1 MNKSL
6 KALQEYTHTHTH
18 THTHTSIYLKEK
30 RGGSVC

>member
-18 THTHTSIYLKEK
+18 TNTCFIEKK
-30 RGGSVC
+30 RGGIKC